1 MNMGPP
7 TKSLELLRCE
17 EESNPDYLVMAGGT
31 DSVAYQPFAMDEEA
45 ERLESFS
52 TRDLVCWSFQI
63 ARGMGYLSGRKVI
76 HGDLAAR
83 NILLA
88 DNGVAKIADFG
99 LSRKVYEDSNYKKK
113 GTVSLGTLQVFHFR
127 CSLTLSLILQAM
139 LPVKWMAIESLT
151 DRVFSTQSDVW
162 AFGVTVWELFSL
174 GKTPY
179 PGIRIVRMG
188 QYNEFNVRLGRY
200 GRTGDVDPPV
210 GEWRANGDASIV
222 AH

>member
-1 MNMGPP
+1 MGPP

-127 CSLTLSLILQAM
+127 QLNSFFDSSGNASGQMDGDWISDGSRLFH
-139 LPVKWMAIESLT
+139 PV
-151 DRVFSTQSDVW
+151 
-162 AFGVTVWELFSL
+162 GCL
-174 GKTPY
+174 G
-179 PGIRIVRMG
+179 
-188 QYNEFNVRLGRY
+188 FWCHRLGAVLARQNSISRY
-200 GRTGDVDPPV
+200 TDCADGLVER
-210 GEWRANGDASIV
+210 I
-222 AH
+222 